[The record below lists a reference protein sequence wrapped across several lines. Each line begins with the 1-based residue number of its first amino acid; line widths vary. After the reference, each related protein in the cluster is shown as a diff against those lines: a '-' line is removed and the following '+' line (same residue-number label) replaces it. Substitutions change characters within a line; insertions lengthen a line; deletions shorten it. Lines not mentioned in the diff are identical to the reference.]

1 MKKWIYMLLLLV
13 TLFIFLWDWIE
24 SPRPFD
30 DAEMVSRLTE
40 AQAGDRIELEE
51 LTPFSWEELYIFGP
65 YLDPSSIDVRNMD
78 EVPDA
83 IQYLDSITLLVF
95 VQNNTAIRYIELPR
109 SAGDFEMSSYE
120 RAIKQK
126 SAVFIR
132 NKDSKLW
139 KLDDQSISR
148 EGG

>member
-13 TLFIFLWDWIE
+13 TLFLFLWDWIDR
-24 SPRPFD
+24 PRPFD
-30 DAEMVSRLTE
+30 DAAMVSKLTE

-95 VQNNTAIRYIELPR
+95 VRNNTAIRYIELPR
-109 SAGDFEMSSYE
+109 SAGDFEMDLYE
-120 RAIKQK
+120 QAIKQK
-126 SAVFIR
+126 NAVFIQ

-139 KLDDQSISR
+139 KLDD
-148 EGG
+148 

>member
-13 TLFIFLWDWIE
+13 ALFMLLWDWIDR
-24 SPRPFD
+24 PRPYD

-40 AQAGDRIELEE
+40 AQAGERIKFAE
-51 LTPFSWEELYIFGP
+51 LTPFAWEELYIFGP

-78 EVPDA
+78 EVPDS
-83 IQYLDSITLLVF
+83 IRHLDSITLLVF
-95 VQNNTAIRYIELPR
+95 VQNNTAIRYIELSR
-109 SAGDFEMSSYE
+109 SAWDFEMGLYE

-126 SAVFIR
+126 NAVFIQ

-139 KLDDQSISR
+139 KLDD
-148 EGG
+148 